1 MPLEDERG
9 TRLSDKTLFSQ
20 ESPKNRRKDVFFPGC
35 FSLAFMTMRLGG
47 VWLDCKTA
55 GRGSSTFPAP
65 AAERPPLGGGR
76 PVPGHPE
83 GEGRCGEGLAQRY
96 TGEGARSPKY
106 TSLVLRV
113 IPSGSQNLG
122 SRLLDYSQKFGC
134 TSNNDYFLLTTVFFS
149 NSTSRGTATLK
160 M

>member
-1 MPLEDERG
+1 
-9 TRLSDKTLFSQ
+9 
-20 ESPKNRRKDVFFPGC
+20 
-35 FSLAFMTMRLGG
+35 MTMRLGG

-96 TGEGARSPKY
+96 TGEGARS
-106 TSLVLRV
+106 SM
-113 IPSGSQNLG
+113 IPSNPPSGPRSWNSIIPLPE
-122 SRLLDYSQKFGC
+122 SPESSQKEGQEFGC
-134 TSNNDYFLLTTVFFS
+134 TNL
-149 NSTSRGTATLK
+149 
-160 M
+160 